1 MTTSG
6 HYRDMVA
13 KEITAEV
20 KRAWTYYQYAY
31 NICALYKSQIQLAD
45 RLQKAGMLRYE
56 QGDIT
61 ALQRNMTTSLAAD
74 IRTKLMKAEEEL
86 QIAGRRFG
94 WACYSSTPILPSDTA
109 LVLMTQKVDL
119 ALSNAHLQYFRSMA
133 NEKQA
138 AFKLEKSKFYPEF
151 SVGYVRQKI
160 APLTGLNSWMVGMSF
175 PLFFGAQASRTR
187 QAHIDAMIANTEA
200 EDNIRMLNNKVAELN
215 SKLKQEQENINY
227 YQKAALPEAESLLK
241 NAQVQFKESETDI
254 VEFVQSINSAYE
266 IRSSYTNAVY
276 DYNVSLIEL
285 ELYTEQ

>member
-1 MTTSG
+1 
-6 HYRDMVA
+6 
-13 KEITAEV
+13 
-20 KRAWTYYQYAY
+20 
-31 NICALYKSQIQLAD
+31 
-45 RLQKAGMLRYE
+45 
-56 QGDIT
+56 
-61 ALQRNMTTSLAAD
+61 
-74 IRTKLMKAEEEL
+74 
-86 QIAGRRFG
+86 
-94 WACYSSTPILPSDTA
+94 
-109 LVLMTQKVDL
+109 
-119 ALSNAHLQYFRSMA
+119 
-133 NEKQA
+133 
-138 AFKLEKSKFYPEF
+138 
-151 SVGYVRQKI
+151 
-160 APLTGLNSWMVGMSF
+160 MVGMSF
-175 PLFFGAQASRTR
+175 PLFFGAQASRTK